1 MVNPEDIFTPTAIAT
16 KEMFERRNEPDQ
28 AGNPGLQDRLVQ
40 AIKRPGTQ
48 IRVHGDTGV
57 GKSSLVNFAAAESDR
72 KALTVECRSAMDFA
86 DMTEQAIRGLRNV
99 KLVRYSKKSTT
110 TVRVEGS
117 LTVKIVATVKGHFEH
132 GRSKEREFEIVES
145 SPLELLIDLM
155 KQEKYRLL
163 VLDNFQN
170 VADDST
176 RLEVAQMMEI
186 LADRAA
192 KTNDLKIVV
201 VGIAQDADTL
211 LTPSPSVRR
220 RTVDVGVPRMPDDE
234 IESILTNGFNRLRL
248 TVEQAFLDHL
258 VYFSDGFPFFTH
270 TIGLNVSLAAREAGA
285 RSISASHVAAGLL
298 RTVNEVDETYRA
310 RVSKAHEAGGSVQP
324 RKRILDLLARSSQRS
339 WSAAEVKQLWVEQH
353 GKSEN
358 GLQFIDSAMGGL
370 IKDKNGRVL
379 TRDESTSPYRYRF
392 EDPHFRAYLRIRA
405 DLPSEDA
412 TTGPVPSYEPPPV
425 YPGTLT

>member
-1 MVNPEDIFTPTAIAT
+1 MANPEDIFTPTAIAT

-48 IRVHGDTGV
+48 VRVHGDTGV
-57 GKSSLVNFAAAESDR
+57 GKSSLVSFAASECDR
-72 KALTVECRSAMDFA
+72 NALVVECRSAMDFA

-99 KLVRYSKKSTT
+99 KLVKFTKKSTT
-110 TVRVEGS
+110 TGRAEGS
-117 LTVKIVATVKGHFEH
+117 LTVKLVATIKGHFEY

-170 VADDST
+170 VDSEAT

-186 LADRAA
+186 LADRSAR
-192 KTNDLKIVV
+192 TNDLKIIV

-234 IESILTNGFNRLRL
+234 IEAILTNGFSRLKL
-248 TVEQAFLDHL
+248 SIEQSLLDYL
-258 VYFSDGFPFFTH
+258 VYFSDGFPFFAH
-270 TIGLNVSLAAREAGA
+270 TIGLNVSLAAREAGS
-285 RSISASHVAAGLL
+285 RSILASHVAAGLL
-298 RTVNEVDETYRA
+298 RTVNEVDETYRT

-324 RKRILDLLARSSQRS
+324 RKRILELLAKSSERS
-339 WSAAEVKQLWVEQH
+339 WSAAEVKRLWVEEH
-353 GKSEN
+353 GTPKN

-370 IKDKNGRVL
+370 IKEINGRVL
-379 TRDESTSPYRYRF
+379 ARDESTSPYRYRF

-405 DLPSEDA
+405 DLTSEDD
-412 TTGPVPSYEPPPV
+412 TTGLAQSYDPPPF
-425 YPGTLT
+425 YPGSLS